1 MIDERTADFE
11 RLLNEMSMEIG
22 RAIMLHGPQDDVPW
36 MRHADGW
43 LLVGNALELVSRQ
56 QQRYGV
62 DWASILLEE
71 VGELL
76 QASTPEGRRAEA
88 IQVAAMAMQI
98 ARIHGG
104 ARVRISPSALEEW

>member
-1 MIDERTADFE
+1 MVNSELREVFAELHGDVATELE
-11 RLLNEMSMEIG
+11 
-22 RAIMLHGPQDDVPW
+22 RAIALHGAQDDVPW

-43 LLVGNALELVSRQ
+43 LLVGNALELVSRH

-76 QASTPEGRRAEA
+76 QASTPEERRVEA
-88 IQVAAMAMQI
+88 LQVAAMAMQI
-98 ARIHGG
+98 ARIHG
-104 ARVRISPSALEEW
+104 VVP